1 MTGLFPMQER
11 AEQEFV
17 VDLLTTLRDARFS
30 LHAWGSFFQRSW
42 LMSCQTARA
51 NPSLK
56 RSWQRVT
63 GLMALFALLIL
74 MSNTLYA
81 GFADTLRLF
90 PGFVF
95 CVVWQQSDLFWHL
108 GLNRSVQRNQLFLT
122 IGIANTLTWLRG
134 LGASYLLGRISGG
147 LTISTG
153 VVLTIFLCGIV
164 TDILDGQIARRTAM
178 QSKLGQIADAEADF
192 CLSLAL
198 TIVLLR
204 NGELSLWVGL
214 IILLRFILPLVAVLL
229 SYLAFAS
236 PVRFGSTVWG
246 KSAGLAQCAY
256 FLMVLLPAPLSPFA
270 LLLKTPLLV
279 VLICLLIIAPVAQIA
294 VNMHARL
301 DSPET

>member
-1 MTGLFPMQER
+1 MQES
-11 AEQEFV
+11 AEQKFV
-17 VDLLTTLRDARFS
+17 GDLLTTLRNDRFR

-63 GLMALFALLIL
+63 GVMALFALLIL
-74 MSNTLYA
+74 VSNTLFA
-81 GFADTLRLF
+81 GPADTLRLF

-108 GLNRSVQRNQLFLT
+108 GLNQSVERNKQFPT
-122 IGIANTLTWLRG
+122 IGIATTLTWLRG
-134 LGASYLLGRISGG
+134 LGASYLLGKLIGG

-153 VVLTIFLCGIV
+153 VVLTIFLCGIA
-164 TDILDGQIARRTAM
+164 TDILDGQIARRTKT
-178 QSKLGQIADAEADF
+178 QSKLGQIADAEADC

-198 TIVLLR
+198 TVILLS
-204 NGELSLWVGL
+204 NGELSPWVSL
-214 IILLRFILPLVAVLL
+214 VILLRYIIPLGAVLL

-236 PVRFGSTVWG
+236 PVRFGSTLWG
-246 KSAGLAQCAY
+246 KYAGLAQCAY
-256 FLMVLLPAPLSPFA
+256 FFVLLLPTPLSPLV

-279 VLICLLIIAPVAQIA
+279 VLICLLIIAPVAQFA
-294 VNMHARL
+294 VNMRSRIN
-301 DSPET
+301 SPET

>member
-1 MTGLFPMQER
+1 MKGLFPLQES
-11 AEQEFV
+11 AERKFV
-17 VDLLTTLRDARFS
+17 VDLLTALREDRFRP
-30 LHAWGSFFQRSW
+30 HAWRSFFQRSW

-51 NPSLK
+51 NPLLK

-63 GLMALFALLIL
+63 GLMMLLALLIL
-74 MSNTLYA
+74 VSNILCA

-108 GLNRSVQRNQLFLT
+108 GLNRSVQRNTLLPT

-153 VVLTIFLCGIV
+153 VALTIFLCGIV

-178 QSKLGQIADAEADF
+178 QSKLGQIADSEADF
-192 CLSLAL
+192 CLYLAL
-198 TIVLLR
+198 TIILLR
-204 NGELSLWVGL
+204 NGDLSLWIGL
-214 IILLRFILPLVAVLL
+214 VLLLRFILPLVAILL
-229 SYLAFAS
+229 SYLAFAA

-246 KSAGLAQCAY
+246 KYAGLAQCTY
-256 FLMVLLPAPLSPFA
+256 FFVLLLP
-270 LLLKTPLLV
+270 TPL
-279 VLICLLIIAPVAQIA
+279 AP
-294 VNMHARL
+294 
-301 DSPET
+301 SFFS